1 MTLDDA
7 TKKNVEAWLSPSF
20 DEKTRQ
26 EIERLAKEE
35 PEELTNAFYTHM
47 SFGTGGLR
55 GLMGIGTNRM
65 NTYTVSFATQGLA
78 NYLKKSFPHQELSVF
93 IGYDCRNHSRE
104 FAETAA
110 SVLAGNNI
118 RAYLSKELCTT
129 PFTSFCCRHLKAQAA
144 IMVTASHNPPAYN
157 GYKVYWQDGG
167 QVLPPHDIGIVKEAN
182 LITSPEQVKKAPLNS
197 PLIEERYE
205 EEKRAYIKALHDL
218 QLLSNAKGEKI
229 HIVYSPLHGTG
240 IQFVPDVLKD
250 WGFTHVTYVEE
261 QKRADGNF
269 PTCPFPNPEEAE
281 TMALGVQYLQKLQ
294 ADLFIATDPDADR
307 MRAIIWHQN
316 RPIWLNGNQLAC
328 IMLYHVLQNMNPLPK
343 GAAFIKTIVTTELFR
358 KITEG
363 FGRPTYDVL
372 TGFKYIA
379 QLIDRWEGSDKHYI
393 FGGEESYGTLLGT
406 VARDK
411 DAVIATAL
419 ISEAALAAS
428 LEGKT
433 LIDLLHDIYKRFGL
447 YGEALVSLT
456 FPETKE
462 GKDSIVQAVSRLRT
476 APPKELLGQKVARI
490 ADYQISEELDLTT
503 NKKTPITLPKSDVI
517 QLFLQDGSKVT
528 LRPSGTEPKIKLY
541 AEVPQTVETSVE
553 ETLQKAE
560 NRCQDLLQ
568 ALQTLI
574 CL

>member
-1 MTLDDA
+1 MTLDPA
-7 TKKNVEAWLSPSF
+7 TEKNVKAWLSPSF
-20 DEKTRQ
+20 DEKTRL

-65 NTYTVSFATQGLA
+65 NNYTVSFATQGLA

-110 SVLAGNNI
+110 SVLAGNGI
-118 RAYLSKELCTT
+118 KAYLSKELCTT
-129 PFTSFCCRHLKAQAA
+129 PFTSFCCRHLKTQAA

-182 LITSPEQVKKAPLNS
+182 QITTPEQVKKAPLNS

-205 EEKRAYIKALHDL
+205 EEKRAYIKALHGL
-218 QLLSNAKGEKI
+218 QLLSNAEGEKI

-250 WGFTHVTYVEE
+250 WGFTNVTYVEE
-261 QKRADGNF
+261 QKKADGNF
-269 PTCPFPNPEEAE
+269 PTCPFPNPEETE
-281 TMALGVQYLQKLQ
+281 TMALGVKYLQKLQ
-294 ADLFIATDPDADR
+294 ADIFIATDPDADR
-307 MRAIIWHQN
+307 MRAIIWHQKQ
-316 RPIWLNGNQLAC
+316 PVWLNGNQLAC

-363 FGRPTYDVL
+363 FNRPTYDVL

-379 QLIDRWEGSDKHYI
+379 QLIHEWEGTDKHYI

-406 VARDK
+406 IARDK

-428 LEGKT
+428 LAGKT

-462 GKDSIVQAVSRLRT
+462 GKDSIARAISRLRT
-476 APPKELLGQKVARI
+476 SPPKELLGQKVSRI
-490 ADYQISEELDLTT
+490 ADYQTSEELDLERG
-503 NKKTPITLPKSDVI
+503 KKSPITLPKSDVI

-541 AEVPQTVETSVE
+541 AEVPLPVIDSVDA
-553 ETLQKAE
+553 TLKKAE
-560 NRCQDLLQ
+560 KRCQDLLK

-574 CL
+574 CQ